1 VRIRVTQLPLLL
13 GVDWY
18 VGNAKKNRFLMID
31 KLGVKAVIL

>member
-1 VRIRVTQLPLLL
+1 VPQLPPLL

-18 VGNAKKNRFLMID
+18 VGNVKKNRLLMVD